1 MGAIVG
7 MLGAFLPIAFTALAL
22 AAAPAA
28 AKPKRIVSLNLCAD
42 QLVLQLAEPGNI
54 ASVTRHAADPELSHM
69 AAAAAGIT
77 PNRGRA
83 EEVVSL
89 GADLVLT
96 IAPSAQPTVFM
107 LRRLGIEVVELAL
120 AESIQGVRDLVRRVA
135 ALVGERGRGEA
146 VIAEMDARLAA
157 VAATPGRRPRIVVF
171 QARGH
176 TAGPGTLIDE
186 IVRVAGFRNVAT
198 ELGVAGSGYLG
209 LEALVRADP
218 DTVVISGYRRD
229 QASLAVQL
237 FDHPALGPRTDI
249 SVVTMPVALWL
260 CATPAIAEAAE
271 LLVRSRGGR

>member
-1 MGAIVG
+1 
-7 MLGAFLPIAFTALAL
+7 MLGALIPAGL
-22 AAAPAA
+22 AAVAIAAFPAT
-28 AKPKRIVSLNLCAD
+28 AKPTRIVSLNLCAD

-69 AAAAAGIT
+69 AAAAAGIAT
-77 PNRGRA
+77 NRGRA
-83 EEVVSL
+83 EEVVAL

-96 IAPSAQPTVFM
+96 VAPSAQPTVFM
-107 LRRLGIEVVELAL
+107 LRRLGIEVVELPL

-135 ALVGERGRGEA
+135 ALVGEKARGEA
-146 VIAEMDARLAA
+146 AIAEMDTRLAA
-157 VAATPGRRPRIVVF
+157 VAAAPGRRPRIVVF

-198 ELGVAGSGYLG
+198 ELGVSGSGFLG
-209 LEALVRADP
+209 LEALVLADP

-237 FDHPALGPRTDI
+237 FDHPALSLRTDI
-249 SVVTMPVALWL
+249 KVVTMPVALWL
-260 CATPAIAEAAE
+260 CATPAIVEAAE
-271 LLVRSRGGR
+271 LLARSRGGR